1 MKIIPL
7 ITLFTIIA
15 SCTANKSYQEWR
27 GEGFSGFESY
37 KVVTAKNYMISS
49 SEILASEVGAKIL
62 AKGGNAIDAA
72 IASQM
77 VLNVIEPHASGIGG
91 GLFLVYYDAKTKKTI
106 YFNGREIAPEG
117 AFSRMFLDEYN
128 RPRKFFDVVGGGL
141 SVGTPGAL
149 KALKEAHQKYGK
161 LPWKELFTPAIK
173 IANDGFVLSEKI
185 HVILEQVPYLKEY
198 DGMRIYFDSK
208 LKPHKTGTIIKN
220 YELAKTF
227 EDIANNGIETFYSGK
242 IASNIVNA
250 VQSSKTNPG
259 FLSLQ
264 DLKNYKVK
272 TGKLI
277 CSTYRVKYKICSMP
291 IPSAGGITVLQTL
304 GILENFDL
312 AKIKPSSPEAIH
324 LITEATRL
332 SYADRNHYIADVK
345 NVPIKEMLDKEYLL
359 KRSQMISFDKS
370 IKKVTHGNI
379 ADYQQQI
386 VGKVFEKP
394 STTHLSI
401 IDKYGNAVAMTSSIE
416 YLFGSA
422 LKVNGFILNN
432 QLTDFSFIPEINGKE
447 VANRIEPF
455 KQPRSSMSPIFVFD
469 NKDKL
474 IMVVGS
480 PGGPRISQF
489 VTKTIIAYLD
499 WNLDIQQAIS
509 MPNFVALNDK
519 LELEKRTEITQLKSS
534 LKRKGH
540 NIIITDITS
549 GINAIVVKNNKIYG
563 GADPRRQGSAIGN

>member
-1 MKIIPL
+1 MKIISL
-7 ITLFTIIA
+7 ITLFTIIV
-15 SCTANKSYQEWR
+15 SCTANKSYNEWQ
-27 GEGFSGFESY
+27 GEGFSGFDSY

-49 SEILASEVGAKIL
+49 SENLASEVGAKIL

-77 VLNVIEPHASGIGG
+77 VLNVIEPHSSGIGG
-91 GLFLVYYDAKTKKTI
+91 GLFLIYYDAKTKKTI

-117 AFSRMFLDEYN
+117 AFPRMFLDEYN
-128 RPRKFFDVVGGGL
+128 EPRKFFDVVGGGL

-161 LPWKELFTPAIK
+161 LPWKELFAPAIK

-242 IASNIVNA
+242 IARNIVNA
-250 VQSSKTNPG
+250 VQSSKVNPG

-277 CSTYRVKYKICSMP
+277 CSNYRVKYKICSMP
-291 IPSAGGITVLQTL
+291 VPSAGGITVLQTL

-312 AKIKPSSPEAIH
+312 SKIKPLSAEAIH
-324 LITEATRL
+324 LIAEANRL
-332 SYADRNHYIADVK
+332 SYADRNEYLADISNAPV
-345 NVPIKEMLDKEYLL
+345 KEMLDKEYLL
-359 KRSQMISFDKS
+359 KRSQMISFNKS
-370 IKKVTHGNI
+370 IKKVAPGDITN
-379 ADYQQQI
+379 YQQKA
-386 VGKVFEKP
+386 VGKIFEKP

-432 QLTDFSFIPEINGKE
+432 QLTDFSFISEIDGKQ
-447 VANRIEPF
+447 VVNQVEPF

-469 NKDKL
+469 NKNNL
-474 IMVVGS
+474 MMVIGS

-489 VTKTIIAYLD
+489 VIKTIIAYLD
-499 WNLDIQQAIS
+499 WNFDIQRAIS

-519 LELEKRTEITQLKSS
+519 LELEKRTEIANLKSS
-534 LKRKGH
+534 LQKKGH
-540 NIIITDITS
+540 NVVITDITS
-549 GINAIVVKNNKIYG
+549 GINALVIKNNKIYG

>member
-1 MKIIPL
+1 MKIISL
-7 ITLFTIIA
+7 ITLFTIIV
-15 SCTANKSYQEWR
+15 SCTANKSYNEWQ
-27 GEGFSGFESY
+27 GEGFSGFDSY

-49 SEILASEVGAKIL
+49 SENLASEVGAKIL

-77 VLNVIEPHASGIGG
+77 VLNVIEPHSSGIGG
-91 GLFLVYYDAKTKKTI
+91 GLFLIYYDAKTKKTI

-117 AFSRMFLDEYN
+117 AFPRMFLDEYN
-128 RPRKFFDVVGGGL
+128 EPRKFFDVVGGGL

-161 LPWKELFTPAIK
+161 LPWKELFAPAIK

-242 IASNIVNA
+242 IARNIVNA
-250 VQSSKTNPG
+250 VQSSKVNPG

-277 CSTYRVKYKICSMP
+277 CSNYRVKYKICSMP
-291 IPSAGGITVLQTL
+291 VPSAGGITVLQTL

-312 AKIKPSSPEAIH
+312 SKIKPLSAEAIH
-324 LITEATRL
+324 LIAEANRL
-332 SYADRNHYIADVK
+332 SYADRNEYLADISNAPV
-345 NVPIKEMLDKEYLL
+345 KEMLDKEYLL
-359 KRSQMISFDKS
+359 KRSQMISFNKS
-370 IKKVTHGNI
+370 IKKVAPGDITN
-379 ADYQQQI
+379 YQQKA
-386 VGKVFEKP
+386 VGKIFEKP

-432 QLTDFSFIPEINGKE
+432 QLTDFSFVPEIDGKQ
-447 VANRIEPF
+447 VVNQVEPF

-469 NKDKL
+469 NKSNL
-474 IMVVGS
+474 MMVIGS

-489 VTKTIIAYLD
+489 VIKTIIAYLD
-499 WNLDIQQAIS
+499 WNFDIQRAIS

-519 LELEKRTEITQLKSS
+519 LELEKRTEIANLKSS
-534 LKRKGH
+534 LQKKGH
-540 NIIITDITS
+540 NVVITDITS
-549 GINAIVVKNNKIYG
+549 GINALVIKNNKIYG